1 MESTNTIKNIE
12 DVKKE
17 LFANVMKGDWKEV
30 VRKYKEDGRAH
41 KLKISRSGHTALHL
55 AVSDAGEDVV
65 EEMVD
70 AIKSRN
76 STKDAFEA
84 LSIGNERG
92 HTALHF
98 AAALG
103 NLRMCKCIASVDPLL
118 VGVRNNEGETPLFWA
133 VLYGA
138 QPQAFFCLY
147 KMCSSTDQEAGYSYC
162 RREDGQ
168 TILHCAIFA
177 EEFELALQIISLYKG
192 RLVNLGDEDG
202 ISPLHTLASKPSC
215 FRSGT
220 NYGRWGNIFYNC
232 IYVEHPKM
240 KPLDA
245 NDTENSD
252 DQEHQYSYP
261 ENYQALVNFI
271 LVMKKAFQTV
281 TTIGLARARS
291 KTDTENPDD
300 QEHKDHTGNQ
310 SLPGADQGP
319 HDFIPANNVTCFEFG
334 RSLYKAFL
342 VIVGCGHSWINKI
355 REEKKK
361 HLWAVQ
367 VVDKLLEH
375 SNLYANEDAGG
386 YPSDGA
392 DGHCEIT
399 SSINEE
405 EKEEKEKKSP
415 ALKIEETAILVAA
428 KNGVSEIVD
437 RILQNFPVA
446 IHDENKDRKN
456 ILLLATENRQLEVY
470 KLLLKRNVPRA
481 LIMRKVDE
489 QGNTALHLAATLNP
503 TANKLWPIPGAA
515 LQLQWEIKWYK
526 FAEKSMPP
534 RSFLRPNKEG
544 ETPEEIFSQTHK
556 ELVKA
561 GSKWL
566 TTTSS
571 ACSLVAT
578 LIATV
583 AFASCTTF
591 PGGTD
596 ERSGKPKL
604 ENQPTFNLFMSFSL
618 IALCS
623 SVTSLVMFLSILTSR
638 HQEKDF
644 SNDLPK
650 LVLVGLTSLFISIVS
665 ILTSFCSGHHFV
677 LEEKLKNAVI
687 LVYTVTF
694 LPISL
699 FAAAQF
705 PLYLD
710 LLRATFGSP
719 F

>member
-300 QEHKDHTGNQ
+300 QEHKDHT
-310 SLPGADQGP
+310 
-319 HDFIPANNVTCFEFG
+319 
-334 RSLYKAFL
+334 
-342 VIVGCGHSWINKI
+342 
-355 REEKKK
+355 
-361 HLWAVQ
+361 
-367 VVDKLLEH
+367 
-375 SNLYANEDAGG
+375 
-386 YPSDGA
+386 
-392 DGHCEIT
+392 
-399 SSINEE
+399 E